1 VLVLMLKTRLE
12 TRWKH
17 VRQASEP
24 PRLVSRRVFGF
35 TQSSKPGM
43 SEPVGFGPFKELDLY
58 HNLRSQP
65 GCFFH
70 RLGVEFE
77 VEAAACVSQIA
88 NG

>member
-1 VLVLMLKTRLE
+1 
-12 TRWKH
+12 
-17 VRQASEP
+17 
-24 PRLVSRRVFGF
+24 
-35 TQSSKPGM
+35 M

-77 VEAAACVSQIA
+77 VEAGGCVSQIA